1 MICTV
6 CGQDYGVAHNCAGV
20 AAFMT
25 PEEAAPPPS
34 GFDPIYYLRLAFNIA
49 RWDDV
54 AIRRASRDSNAI
66 GYGMVLWTLCAFII
80 LLGTTLPRLLARTEI
95 PGPALLIALIPGLS
109 VGLAIMAFVTLLQL
123 GLCHLIAKSVLGG
136 KGTYLQLMRPLLL
149 GWCVNVL
156 ILIPVLGPL
165 AAGIAW
171 VAVLMLVFEEVEG
184 IERIQAFFISAGV
197 NVCFFVLQLLL
208 PVHRAGVGAR

>member
-1 MICTV
+1 MICSV

-34 GFDPIYYLRLAFNIA
+34 SFDPIYYLRLAFDIA

-66 GYGMVLWTLCAFII
+66 GYGMVVWTVSAFLI
-80 LLGTTLPRLLARTEI
+80 LLGTTIPLLLARTEI
-95 PGPALLIALIPGLS
+95 PAPALLLALIPGLGM
-109 VGLAIMAFVTLLQL
+109 GLAIMATVTLLQL
-123 GLCHLIAKSVLGG
+123 GLSHLIAKWLLGG
-136 KGTYLQLMRPLLL
+136 KGTYLELMRPLLL

-156 ILIPVLGPL
+156 ILIPFLGPL

-171 VAVLMLVFEEVEG
+171 TAVLMLVFEEVEG
-184 IERIQAFFISAGV
+184 IERLQAFFISAGI
-197 NVCFFVLQLLL
+197 NLCFFLIQLVL
-208 PVHRAGVGAR
+208 PIRH

>member
-1 MICTV
+1 MICSV

-49 RWDDV
+49 RWDDM

-66 GYGMVLWTLCAFII
+66 GYGMVVWTVSASLI
-80 LLGTTLPRLLARTEI
+80 LLIPLLLARTEI
-95 PGPALLIALIPGLS
+95 PAPALLLALISQLS
-109 VGLAIMAFVTLLQL
+109 MGLAIMAAVMLLQL
-123 GLCHLIAKSVLGG
+123 GLCHLIAKWLLGG
-136 KGTYLQLMRPLLL
+136 KGTYLELMRPLLL

-156 ILIPVLGPL
+156 ILIPFLGPL

-171 VAVLMLVFEEVEG
+171 TAVLMLVFEEVEG
-184 IERIQAFFISAGV
+184 IERLQAFFISAGI
-197 NVCFFVLQLLL
+197 NLCFFLIPSLL
-208 PVHRAGVGAR
+208 PIRH

>member
-20 AAFMT
+20 SAFMT

-49 RWDDV
+49 RWDDM

-66 GYGMVLWTLCAFII
+66 GYGMVVWTVSAFLI
-80 LLGTTLPRLLARTEI
+80 LLGTTLPRLLARTDI
-95 PGPALLIALIPGLS
+95 PAPALLLALIPGLS
-109 VGLAIMAFVTLLQL
+109 VGLAIMAAVTLLQL
-123 GLCHLIAKSVLGG
+123 GLCHLIAKWLLGG
-136 KGTYLQLMRPLLL
+136 KGTYLQLMGPLLL
-149 GWCVNVL
+149 GWCVNLL
-156 ILIPVLGPL
+156 ILIPFLGPL

-171 VAVLMLVFEEVEG
+171 TAVLMLVFEEVEG
-184 IERIQAFFISAGV
+184 IERLQAFFISAGI
-197 NVCFFVLQLLL
+197 NLCFFLIQFML
-208 PVHRAGVGAR
+208 PIRH